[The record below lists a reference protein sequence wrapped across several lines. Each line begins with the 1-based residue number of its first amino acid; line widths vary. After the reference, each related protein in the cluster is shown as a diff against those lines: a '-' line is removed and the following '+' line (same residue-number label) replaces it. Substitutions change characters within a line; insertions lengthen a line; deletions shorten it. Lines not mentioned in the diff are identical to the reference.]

1 MLSRRR
7 KLLIL
12 LAGMALLAIV
22 AGKVLAIAG
31 LIILLP
37 IYALLLASVFL
48 IVAVVIGIVIVPV
61 GQLFAERYEEKHKPA
76 LKTQEDETERREAA

>member
-1 MLSRRR
+1 VLSRRR

-12 LAGMALLAIV
+12 LAGITLLAFV

-37 IYALLLASVFL
+37 IYALLLASIFL
-48 IVAVVIGIVIVPV
+48 IVAVVIGIIVVPV
-61 GQLFAERYEEKHKPA
+61 GQLLADSYEESHKPA
-76 LKTQEDETERREAA
+76 PKTEEDETERRKAA

>member
-1 MLSRRR
+1 VLSRRR

-12 LAGMALLAIV
+12 LAGITLLAFV

-37 IYALLLASVFL
+37 IYALLLASIFL
-48 IVAVVIGIVIVPV
+48 IVAVVIGIIVVPV
-61 GQLFAERYEEKHKPA
+61 GQLLAERYEEKRKPA
-76 LKTQEDETERREAA
+76 PQIQKEEPEGRKAA

>member
-12 LAGMALLAIV
+12 LAGMALLTLV

-37 IYALLLASVFL
+37 IYALLLASIFL
-48 IVAVVIGIVIVPV
+48 IVSVVIALVVVPV
-61 GQLFAERYEEKHKPA
+61 GQLLNKRYEERHKPA
-76 LKTQEDETERREAA
+76 AKTQEDETERREAA